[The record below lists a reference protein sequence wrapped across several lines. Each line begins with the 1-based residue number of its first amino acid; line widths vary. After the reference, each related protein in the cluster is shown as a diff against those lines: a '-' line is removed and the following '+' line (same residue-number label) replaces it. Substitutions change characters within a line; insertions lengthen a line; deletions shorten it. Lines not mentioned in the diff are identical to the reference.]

1 MFRQG
6 FAGKYQNRHIGTHL
20 IAVIR
25 EKPKPIMKYTIDKK
39 EQYVVFTPMEEKLDS
54 ALSPKLKSE
63 LLTVQAEGYPNLI
76 IDMSQVKYADSS
88 GLSALLVGNREF
100 SRNGGIFII
109 ANPQDHVMKLI
120 KISMLDKVFHL
131 VDSLEE
137 AAEAIFMHEI
147 DGGDQEEDED

>member
-1 MFRQG
+1 
-6 FAGKYQNRHIGTHL
+6 
-20 IAVIR
+20 
-25 EKPKPIMKYTIDKK
+25 MKYTVDKK

-63 LLTVQAEGYPNLI
+63 LLTVHAEGYNNLI

-109 ANPQDHVMKLI
+109 AAPQEHVMKLI
-120 KISMLDKVFHL
+120 KISMLDKVFNI
-131 VDSLEE
+131 VDTLEE

-147 DGGDQEEDED
+147 DGSEEEEEED